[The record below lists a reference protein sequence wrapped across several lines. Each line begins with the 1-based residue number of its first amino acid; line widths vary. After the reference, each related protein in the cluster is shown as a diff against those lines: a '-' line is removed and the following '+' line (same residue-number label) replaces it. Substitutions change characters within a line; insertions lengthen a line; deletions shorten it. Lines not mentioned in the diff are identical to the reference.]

1 MTQKLRIQNESNA
14 TSNRNLGDRDK
25 EISKIEHLVAEMEQ
39 KVWVPGK
46 VANSELVLVFHILF
60 HFSVRPAGK

>member
-1 MTQKLRIQNESNA
+1 MKAMLQA
-14 TSNRNLGDRDK
+14 TEILVIRDK

-46 VANSELVLVFHILF
+46 VANSELAVVFHILF

>member
-1 MTQKLRIQNESNA
+1 MTQKVRIQNESNA
-14 TSNRNLGDRDK
+14 TSNSNLGDRDK

-39 KVWVPGK
+39 KVWVLGK
-46 VANSELVLVFHILF
+46 VANSELAVVFHILC